1 MTKTNSI
8 NGELE
13 ELRKEYIDGI
23 LSRLKILKRDI
34 ENKNIYGIV
43 HFAHKLKGSGAS
55 FGFPELSELGQEIE
69 NVFKD
74 AKWDELD
81 ILYEDLSKTIKKSS

>member
-1 MTKTNSI
+1 MTKTNNI

-13 ELRKEYIDGI
+13 ELRKEYIDDI
-23 LSRLKILKRDI
+23 LNRLKILKRDI
-34 ENKNIYGIV
+34 ENRNIYSIV

-55 FGFPELSELGQEIE
+55 FGFPGLSKLGEKIE

-81 ILYEDLSKTIKKSS
+81 ILYEDLSKTIKKKS